1 MQKLHLLRIFVLSL
15 LVTVSVTDA
24 VSQSNGLYKPIPHT
38 ARQTFKL
45 ANDLAEQEK
54 FAESAAALKK
64 TIADAPQF
72 LQAHIKYINLRAY
85 FMGQQTE
92 VKAEYENLIKR
103 NPANPIYPTALSIAL
118 FTESQQTR
126 RGWFETVTKLAPDWA
141 WSHYARAQLMQDKE
155 PEAAA
160 AEYLKTIEKEP
171 LAPQP
176 YADAIFIQRL
186 RLKKT
191 DDAIATAEKMLKHP
205 ELRLAGQSH
214 IWRFQL
220 AKAGT
225 TDEAKA
231 KLRQE
236 LSQLAASSKDVA
248 TLAAIY
254 GAYNDLLADKETAK
268 AIEEKLIRIDPAWYP
283 ERGLRMGTMEFAGN
297 GPYHVVYA
305 GRQLAIYNKLR
316 TIDYDLPAEEQIAR
330 LEQLLLLNPNAQM
343 KQKLYKRFFGAA
355 ERAADDAS
363 IVKFGEVLLTFD
375 AKDASTLSIVAQ
387 ALANQKKELV
397 KALDYVR
404 RADEL
409 TKEFHAVKDIQGISG
424 NKFFEDYYS
433 EKEQEQR
440 HKANRA
446 QILESYGW
454 ILFQSGRYAEAEP
467 KFRAAIE
474 LHRNERKLSRLSKV
488 LRALSRIE
496 ESEKVAEEAKNEYT
510 ESLKR
515 RFKNLPSKDFELSTI
530 EGRKVKLSDL
540 KGKVVMVNFWA
551 TWCQPC
557 IKEMPLFVK
566 IYERYKDR
574 GFEILAISVDELED
588 RPKII
593 SFVDRLKINFPILY
607 DEGIAKLYEAKS
619 FPTTV
624 FIGKQ
629 GNIRYQNF
637 GLVMETAERD
647 LGIIIE
653 ELMKDDLMG
662 GGDKYQSQ

>member
-1 MQKLHLLRIFVLSL
+1 MQKSYLLRLCALLL
-15 LVTVSVTDA
+15 LVTVSAIDA
-24 VSQSNGLYKPIPHT
+24 VSQSNDLSKPVPT
-38 ARQTFKL
+38 SARQTFKL
-45 ANDLAEQEK
+45 ANELAEQEK
-54 FAESAAALKK
+54 FATSAVALKK
-64 TIADAPQF
+64 TIAVAPQF
-72 LQAHIKYINLRAY
+72 LQAHIKYINLRTY
-85 FMGQQTE
+85 FMGEQTE
-92 VKAEYENLIKR
+92 VKAEYENLMKK
-103 NPANPIYPTALSIAL
+103 NPANPVYSAALAVAL

-126 RGWFETVTKLAPDWA
+126 RGWFETVTKLAPDWV
-141 WSHYARAQLMQDKE
+141 WSHYARAQMLQDKE
-155 PEAAA
+155 PEAAV
-160 AEYLKTIEKEP
+160 AEYLKMIEKEP
-171 LAPQP
+171 LEPQP

-205 ELRLAGQSH
+205 ELRITGQSNL
-214 IWRFQL
+214 WRFHL

-225 TDEAKA
+225 TEEAKA

-236 LSQLAASSKDVA
+236 LSQLGALSKDVA
-248 TLAAIY
+248 SLAAIY
-254 GAYNDLLADKETAK
+254 AAYNDLLTDKEAAK
-268 AIEEKLIRIDPAWYP
+268 AIEEKIIRIDPTWYP
-283 ERGLRMGTMEFAGN
+283 ERGLRLATVELTDK

-316 TIDYDLPAEEQIAR
+316 MIDYDLPAEEQIAR
-330 LEQLLLLNPNAQM
+330 LEQLLLLNLNGQM
-343 KQKLYKRFFGAA
+343 KRKLYTRFFGAA

-375 AKDASTLSIVAQ
+375 AKDASTLSIIAQ
-387 ALANQKKELV
+387 ALANQKKGLV
-397 KALDYVR
+397 KALDYIR

-409 TKEFHAVKDIQGISG
+409 TKEFHAVKNIQGISG

-433 EKEQEQR
+433 EKEQAERYQM
-440 HKANRA
+440 NRA

-454 ILFQSGRYAEAEP
+454 VLFQSGKNAEAES
-467 KFRAAIE
+467 KLRESIE
-474 LHRNERKLSRLSKV
+474 LDRNERKLSRLSKV
-488 LRALSRIE
+488 LRALNRIE
-496 ESEKVAEEAKNEYT
+496 ESDSVAEEAKNEYT

-515 RFKNLPSKDFELSTI
+515 RFTNLPSKDFELSTI

-557 IKEMPLFVK
+557 IKEMPLFVRT
-566 IYERYKDR
+566 YEKYKDR
-574 GFEILAISVDELED
+574 GFEILAISVDDLED
-588 RPKII
+588 RPKIA
-593 SFVDRLKINFPILY
+593 SLASRFSINFPILY

-624 FIGKQ
+624 FIGKD

-637 GLVMETAERD
+637 GLIMETAERD

-653 ELMKDDLMG
+653 ELLKDKQG
-662 GGDKYQSQ
+662 V

>member
-1 MQKLHLLRIFVLSL
+1 MQKSYLLRLCALLL
-15 LVTVSVTDA
+15 LVTVSAIDA
-24 VSQSNGLYKPIPHT
+24 VSQSNDLSKPVPT
-38 ARQTFKL
+38 SARQTFKL
-45 ANDLAEQEK
+45 ANELAEQEK
-54 FAESAAALKK
+54 FATSAVALKK
-64 TIADAPQF
+64 TIAVAPQF
-72 LQAHIKYINLRAY
+72 LQAHIKYINLRTY
-85 FMGQQTE
+85 FMGEQTE
-92 VKAEYENLIKR
+92 VKAEYENLMKK
-103 NPANPIYPTALSIAL
+103 NPANPVYSAALAVAL

-126 RGWFETVTKLAPDWA
+126 RGWFETVTKLAPDWV
-141 WSHYARAQLMQDKE
+141 WSHYARAQMLQDKE
-155 PEAAA
+155 PEAAV
-160 AEYLKTIEKEP
+160 AEYLKMIEKEP
-171 LAPQP
+171 LEPQP

-205 ELRLAGQSH
+205 ELRITGQSNL
-214 IWRFQL
+214 WRFHL

-225 TDEAKA
+225 TEEAKA

-236 LSQLAASSKDVA
+236 LSQLGALSKDVA
-248 TLAAIY
+248 SLAAIY
-254 GAYNDLLADKETAK
+254 AAYNDLLTDKEAAK
-268 AIEEKLIRIDPAWYP
+268 AIEEKIIRIDPTWYP
-283 ERGLRMGTMEFAGN
+283 ERGLRLATVELTDK

-316 TIDYDLPAEEQIAR
+316 MIDYDLPAEEQIAR
-330 LEQLLLLNPNAQM
+330 LEQLLLLNLNGQM
-343 KQKLYKRFFGAA
+343 KRKLYTRFFGAA

-375 AKDASTLSIVAQ
+375 AKDASTLSIIAQ
-387 ALANQKKELV
+387 ALANQKKDLV
-397 KALDYVR
+397 KALDYVQ

-409 TKEFHAVKDIQGISG
+409 TKEFQAVKNIQGIAG

-433 EKEQEQR
+433 EKEQAERYQM
-440 HKANRA
+440 NRA

-454 ILFQSGRYAEAEP
+454 VLFQSGKNAEAES
-467 KFRAAIE
+467 KLRESIE
-474 LHRNERKLSRLSKV
+474 LDRNERKLSRLSKV
-488 LRALSRIE
+488 LRALNRIE
-496 ESEKVAEEAKNEYT
+496 ESDSVAEEAKNEYT

-515 RFKNLPSKDFELSTI
+515 RFTNLPSKDFELSTI

-557 IKEMPLFVK
+557 IKEMPLFVRT
-566 IYERYKDR
+566 YEKYKDR
-574 GFEILAISVDELED
+574 GFEILAISVDDLED
-588 RPKII
+588 RPKIA
-593 SFVDRLKINFPILY
+593 SLASRFSINFPILY

-624 FIGKQ
+624 FIGKD

-637 GLVMETAERD
+637 GLIMETAERD

-653 ELMKDDLMG
+653 ELLKDKQG
-662 GGDKYQSQ
+662 V